1 MFIYRRNGTANINQ
15 IWDLRT
21 GSIFDAYAY
30 DKPITSMMFDTKRI
44 VAAAGENV
52 VKVYDKADGHH
63 WDCGAGVGVDDSG
76 PQPATVERV
85 RLKDG
90 FLVEGRKDG
99 IVAAWTC

>member
-1 MFIYRRNGTANINQ
+1 M
-15 IWDLRT
+15 
-21 GSIFDAYAY
+21 GSIYDAYGY

-44 VAAAGENV
+44 AAAAGEDV

-63 WDCGAGVGVDDSG
+63 WDCGAGVGADGSVPG
-76 PQPATVERV
+76 PATVERV

-90 FLVEGRKDG
+90 FLIEGRKDG

>member
-1 MFIYRRNGTANINQ
+1 M
-15 IWDLRT
+15 
-21 GSIFDAYAY
+21 GSIYDAYGY
-30 DKPITSMMFDTKRI
+30 DKPVTSMMFDTKRI

-63 WDCGAGVGVDDSG
+63 WDCGAGVGADETG
-76 PQPATVERV
+76 PDPAIVERV

-90 FLVEGRKDG
+90 FLIEGRRDG